1 MNLALV
7 RPAGGRR
14 RCGRGLAAFLL
25 IAGLAFAGLGAMPQ
39 LGGSLAM
46 AANANPSGLPIPR
59 FVSLRSNEVNLRT
72 GPGLTYPIDW
82 IYKRDGMPVEVI
94 QEFDTWRKIRDW
106 QGTEGWV
113 HQSLLDGKRDFVI
126 TGERRTM
133 RLAPEMDAR
142 PAARLEPGVVG
153 QLFECDAIWCRAE
166 VQGYRGWLK
175 REWFWGTYPN
185 ETF

>member
-1 MNLALV
+1 MKRAQGHSTGA
-7 RPAGGRR
+7 RRRGGR
-14 RCGRGLAAFLL
+14 GVAIFLLTAILIATGWGLVPELSGGPALAA
-25 IAGLAFAGLGAMPQ
+25 
-39 LGGSLAM
+39 GS
-46 AANANPSGLPIPR
+46 NPSGLPIPR

-94 QEFDTWRKIRDW
+94 EEFDTWRKIRDW

-113 HQSLLDGKRDFVI
+113 HQSMLDGKRDFLI
-126 TGERRTM
+126 TGEQRMM

-142 PAARLEPGVVG
+142 PAARLQPGVIG
-153 QLFECDAIWCRAE
+153 QLLSCEQEWCRAD

-175 REWFWGTYPN
+175 REWFWGAYPN

>member
-1 MNLALV
+1 MSRALEV
-7 RPAGGRR
+7 SGGKRARR
-14 RCGRGLAAFLL
+14 GRGLAALL
-25 IAGLAFAGLGAMPQ
+25 LVLAMAMAGLGLAPA
-39 LGGSLAM
+39 LGGSAALA
-46 AANANPSGLPIPR
+46 AGTNPSGLPIPR

-94 QEFDTWRKIRDW
+94 EEFDTWRKIRDW

-113 HQSLLDGKRDFVI
+113 HQSMLDGKRDFLI
-126 TGERRTM
+126 IGERRTM
-133 RLAPEMDAR
+133 RLAPQEDAR
-142 PAARLEPGVVG
+142 PAARLEPGVIG
-153 QLFECDAIWCRAE
+153 QIFECDAVWCRAE

>member
-1 MNLALV
+1 MSKAQGDSDRAWSRGGRSLAAILLALGMV
-7 RPAGGRR
+7 AAGLSLAPDFGGGPA
-14 RCGRGLAAFLL
+14 LAA
-25 IAGLAFAGLGAMPQ
+25 GT
-39 LGGSLAM
+39 
-46 AANANPSGLPIPR
+46 NPSGLPIPR

-94 QEFDTWRKIRDW
+94 EEFDTWRKIRDW

-113 HQSLLDGKRDFVI
+113 HQSMLDGKRDFLI

-133 RLAPEMDAR
+133 RLAPQEDAR
-142 PAARLEPGVVG
+142 PAARLEPGVIG
-153 QLFECDAIWCRAE
+153 QLIECDPIWCRAE

-175 REWFWGTYPN
+175 REWFWGIYPS